1 MAEGARKLRRNLAG
15 PEIVRL
21 IGAHDALGAKMAERA
36 GFDGV
41 WASGFEI
48 ATSYAVPDASIVT
61 LTEHLAAARAMSQAA
76 GLPVVADCDTGYGEA
91 LQFSWAVRQF
101 EAAGVA
107 GVCIEDKLFP
117 KINSFAQGSQ
127 ELLPVDAFIAKLQA
141 GQAARRDPDFVIIA
155 RVEALIAGCGLA
167 ETLQRARAYADAGA
181 DAVLVHSKAADVSEI
196 AAVTHL
202 WDRPVPLVAVPTTY
216 YRVTAQELA
225 ALGIKVVIYANHGL
239 RAALRAMEETYAEI
253 LRSGSTAA
261 VEGRLWPMKRVLG
274 LQGMALAEPA
284 PPLPGRGTAWPEEA
298 LLAAAGRSER

>member
-1 MAEGARKLRRNLAG
+1 MSEGARKLRRLLAG
-15 PEIVRL
+15 PRTIRL
-21 IGAHDALGAKMAERA
+21 IGAHDALGARMAEHA
-36 GFDGV
+36 GFEGV

-48 ATSYAVPDASIVT
+48 AASYAVPDASIVT

-91 LQFSWAVRQF
+91 LQFSYAVRQF

-127 ELLPVDAFIAKLQA
+127 ELLPIADFVAKLRA
-141 GQAARRDPDFVIIA
+141 GQEARRDPDFVIVA

-167 ETLQRARAYADAGA
+167 ETLHRARAYADAGA
-181 DAVLVHSKAADVSEI
+181 DAVLVHSKATDVAEI
-196 AAVTHL
+196 AAVACA

-216 YRVTAQELA
+216 YQVSAEELA

-239 RAALRAMEETYAEI
+239 RAALKAMEETYAEI
-253 LRSGSTAA
+253 LRSGSTAT
-261 VEGRLWPMKRVLG
+261 VEGRLWPMKTIFV
-274 LQGMALAEPA
+274 LQGMAPA
-284 PPLPGRGTAWPEEA
+284 TPATP
-298 LLAAAGRSER
+298 AAAAVWVEEPLLVTAGSVEP